1 MKIQIEVKVERNNF
15 HIDTLSDTLSYM
27 KCNRCNIR
35 KCAYPCNNICA
46 ILYIFYIAMID
57 ELEIRV
63 SRDVGS
69 KLTGG
74 ITNFS
79 IETSTRACVYHY
91 TDERVLTF
99 TRKSFRRS
107 VIFAICTD
115 INCFDHETE

>member
-1 MKIQIEVKVERNNF
+1 MKIQIDINVERNNF
-15 HIDTLSDTLSYM
+15 HIDTLSDTLYI
-27 KCNRCNIR
+27 KCNRYNIR

-57 ELEIRV
+57 EQEIRV
-63 SRDVGS
+63 SRDVGG

-79 IETSTRACVYHY
+79 IETSTRYCVYHY
-91 TDERVLTF
+91 TGERTNIYEKVLA
-99 TRKSFRRS
+99 
-107 VIFAICTD
+107 VIYAICTD

>member
-1 MKIQIEVKVERNNF
+1 M
-15 HIDTLSDTLSYM
+15 
-27 KCNRCNIR
+27 
-35 KCAYPCNNICA
+35 
-46 ILYIFYIAMID
+46 YIFYIAMID

-79 IETSTRACVYHY
+79 IETSILAPVY
-91 TDERVLTF
+91 TIITANVLTF

-107 VIFAICTD
+107 VIFAAICTD